1 MAAPK
6 PDLHLRI
13 PEEADAALE
22 LLAAASDRTKVHVA
36 TELLTEALL
45 GKGHSLKVAALR
57 YARLGFGGSGR
68 E

>member
-13 PEEADAALE
+13 PEEADAVLE
-22 LLAAASDRTKVHVA
+22 LLATAGDKTKTRVA
-36 TELLTEALL
+36 EELLTEALL
-45 GKGHSLKVAALR
+45 GKGHALKVAALR

>member
-1 MAAPK
+1 MRTSEEVAAM
-6 PDLHLRI
+6 
-13 PEEADAALE
+13 LE
-22 LLAAASDRTKVHVA
+22 LLAAASDRTKVQVA

-45 GKGHSLKVAALR
+45 GEGHSLKVAALR

>member
-13 PEEADAALE
+13 PEEADAVLE
-22 LLAAASDRTKVHVA
+22 LLAAASDRTKVRVA
-36 TELLTEALL
+36 EELLTEALL
-45 GKGHSLKVAALR
+45 GRGHSLKLAALR
-57 YARLGFGGSGR
+57 YARLGFSGSGR